1 VLWSFSTI
9 GYVLAVVNMNP
20 LLELDGYYVLMDVL
34 EIPNLRSRALAALG
48 SLLRGRARGKTR
60 RDRLVL
66 SFGAASLAYT
76 IAMALGVLLAA
87 RAWIGSLAGAW
98 LSPVGAHAVAWVL
111 AGAICVLILVR
122 VLDGLRLTKPRQ

>member
-1 VLWSFSTI
+1 VLWSFSAV

-20 LLELDGYYVLMDVL
+20 LLELDGYYVLMDML

-48 SLLRGRARGKTR
+48 SLLRGRVRAETR

-98 LSPVGAHAVAWVL
+98 LSPVVAHAVAWVL